1 MKQPHLQPLS
11 EERGFLRKV
20 GSFLF
25 SPLLGEGLGVRLL
38 LLLLL
43 FSCRKQVETPLQ
55 ILYAENAVE
64 SSSDAQYAF
73 YLLNE
78 VKDTIQYY
86 PDSIQMRY
94 RLAQA
99 MAQNAKGETIDSLLP
114 PLTKWFDAKG
124 PAKEAARVHHLSALS
139 LLQESRMEEARK
151 ELSQALKADPSYKPS
166 LFLTAYLCLY
176 SGAYAE
182 ALEYFMRIEK
192 DDQSSYF
199 VLQGAYALRRSLNA
213 NSSDFAQALKG
224 EELENVRQ
232 MLTDMDFCLRYFQ
245 EHPDADQS
253 DIIHR
258 CAAARDSLLRSQYHS
273 QDNLSEA
280 APLEESAL
288 EQKDSGIMSLPLWG
302 SWVGAFVVFL
312 ALAILIAAL
321 VIIFRRRNKPMAEPQ
336 PIFNEIIS
344 RMEQLADGGQQP
356 SAEEWEQ
363 LHAFVRDR
371 YPLLLRKL
379 EKQNLSR
386 SEMQMCLLSAVEL
399 RQKQVATLLNISPQN
414 LRNQRLRLLCRI
426 KGQPCD
432 SVSDFTDWLREFQG

>member
-1 MKQPHLQPLS
+1 M
-11 EERGFLRKV
+11 
-20 GSFLF
+20 
-25 SPLLGEGLGVRLL
+25 RLL

-43 FSCRKQVETPLQ
+43 FSCHKQVETPLQ

-151 ELSQALKADPSYKPS
+151 ELSQALKVDPSYKPS

-273 QDNLSEA
+273 QDNLSEPA
-280 APLEESAL
+280 IVNNDAKEEHSSPIPYFIL
-288 EQKDSGIMSLPLWG
+288 GVLVMM
-302 SWVGAFVVFL
+302 
-312 ALAILIAAL
+312 LIAAL
-321 VIIFRRRNKPMAEPQ
+321 VVIFRRRNKPMAEPQ

-386 SEMQMCLLSAVEL
+386 SEMQMCLLSAVDM

-414 LRNQRLRLLCRI
+414 LRNQRLRLLSRI

-432 SVSDFTDWLREFQG
+432 SVSDFTDWLRGVQG

>member
-1 MKQPHLQPLS
+1 M
-11 EERGFLRKV
+11 
-20 GSFLF
+20 
-25 SPLLGEGLGVRLL
+25 RLL

-258 CAAARDSLLRSQYHS
+258 CAAARDSLLRSRYHS
-273 QDNLSEA
+273 QDNLSEPA
-280 APLEESAL
+280 IVNNDAKEEHSSPIPYFIL
-288 EQKDSGIMSLPLWG
+288 GVLVMM
-302 SWVGAFVVFL
+302 
-312 ALAILIAAL
+312 LIAAL
-321 VIIFRRRNKPMAEPQ
+321 
-336 PIFNEIIS
+336 
-344 RMEQLADGGQQP
+344 
-356 SAEEWEQ
+356 
-363 LHAFVRDR
+363 
-371 YPLLLRKL
+371 
-379 EKQNLSR
+379 
-386 SEMQMCLLSAVEL
+386 
-399 RQKQVATLLNISPQN
+399 
-414 LRNQRLRLLCRI
+414 
-426 KGQPCD
+426 
-432 SVSDFTDWLREFQG
+432 

>member
-114 PLTKWFDAKG
+114 PLTEWFDAKG

-224 EELENVRQ
+224 EELENVRR

-273 QDNLSEA
+273 QDNLSEPA
-280 APLEESAL
+280 IVNNDAKEEHSSPIPYFIL
-288 EQKDSGIMSLPLWG
+288 GVLVMM
-302 SWVGAFVVFL
+302 
-312 ALAILIAAL
+312 LIAAL

-386 SEMQMCLLSAVEL
+386 SEMQMCLLSAVDM

-414 LRNQRLRLLCRI
+414 LRNQRLRLLSRI

>member
-43 FSCRKQVETPLQ
+43 FSCHKQVETPLQ

-151 ELSQALKADPSYKPS
+151 ELSQALKVDPSYKPS

-258 CAAARDSLLRSQYHS
+258 CAAARDSLLRLRYHS
-273 QDNLSEA
+273 QDNLSEPA
-280 APLEESAL
+280 IVNNDAKEEHFSPIPYFIL
-288 EQKDSGIMSLPLWG
+288 GVLVMM
-302 SWVGAFVVFL
+302 
-312 ALAILIAAL
+312 LIAAL

-363 LHAFVRDR
+363 LHTFVRDR

-414 LRNQRLRLLCRI
+414 LRNQRLRLLSRI

-432 SVSDFTDWLREFQG
+432 SVSDFTDWLRGVQG

>member
-1 MKQPHLQPLS
+1 M
-11 EERGFLRKV
+11 
-20 GSFLF
+20 
-25 SPLLGEGLGVRLL
+25 RLL

-151 ELSQALKADPSYKPS
+151 ELSQALKVDPSYKPS

-258 CAAARDSLLRSQYHS
+258 CAAARDSLLRLRYHS
-273 QDNLSEA
+273 QDNLSEPA
-280 APLEESAL
+280 IVNNDAKEEHSSPIPYFIL
-288 EQKDSGIMSLPLWG
+288 GVLVMM
-302 SWVGAFVVFL
+302 
-312 ALAILIAAL
+312 LIAAL

-371 YPLLLRKL
+371 YPTLLRKL
-379 EKQNLSR
+379 DKQNLSR
-386 SEMQMCLLSAVEL
+386 SEMQMCLLSAVDM
-399 RQKQVATLLNISPQN
+399 RQKQVATLLNISPQT
-414 LRNQRLRLLCRI
+414 LRNQRLRLLSRI
-426 KGQPCD
+426 KGQPCE
-432 SVSDFTDWLREFQG
+432 SVSDFTDWLRGVQG

>member
-55 ILYAENAVE
+55 ILYAEASIENN
-64 SSSDAQYAF
+64 SDAQFAL
-73 YLLNE
+73 YLLSE
-78 VKDTIQYY
+78 VEDTICHY
-86 PDSIQMRY
+86 PQSIQMRY

-99 MAQNAKGETIDSLLP
+99 MAQNAKGEAVDSMLP

-151 ELSQALKADPSYKPS
+151 ELSQALKVDPSYKPS

-258 CAAARDSLLRSQYHS
+258 CAAARDSLLRLRYHS
-273 QDNLSEA
+273 QDNLSEPA
-280 APLEESAL
+280 IVNNDAKEEHSSPIPYFIL
-288 EQKDSGIMSLPLWG
+288 GVLVMM
-302 SWVGAFVVFL
+302 
-312 ALAILIAAL
+312 LIAAL

-414 LRNQRLRLLCRI
+414 LRNQRLRLLSRI
-426 KGQPCD
+426 KGQPCE
-432 SVSDFTDWLREFQG
+432 SVSDFTDWLREFCGGC

>member
-20 GSFLF
+20 GSF
-25 SPLLGEGLGVRLL
+25 
-38 LLLLL
+38 L

-151 ELSQALKADPSYKPS
+151 ELSQALKVDPSYKPS

-273 QDNLSEA
+273 QDNLSEPA
-280 APLEESAL
+280 IVNNDAREEHSSPIPYFIL
-288 EQKDSGIMSLPLWG
+288 GVLVMM
-302 SWVGAFVVFL
+302 
-312 ALAILIAAL
+312 LIAAL

-386 SEMQMCLLSAVEL
+386 CEIQMCLLSAVDV

-432 SVSDFTDWLREFQG
+432 SVSDFIAWLKEFQG

>member
-1 MKQPHLQPLS
+1 M
-11 EERGFLRKV
+11 
-20 GSFLF
+20 
-25 SPLLGEGLGVRLL
+25 RLL

-43 FSCRKQVETPLQ
+43 FSCHKQVETPLQ

-151 ELSQALKADPSYKPS
+151 ELSQALKVDPSYKPS

-273 QDNLSEA
+273 QDNLSEPA
-280 APLEESAL
+280 IVNNDAKEEHSSPIPYFIL
-288 EQKDSGIMSLPLWG
+288 GVLVMM
-302 SWVGAFVVFL
+302 
-312 ALAILIAAL
+312 LIAAL

-386 SEMQMCLLSAVEL
+386 SEMQMCLLSAVDM

-414 LRNQRLRLLCRI
+414 LRNQRLRLLSRI

>member
-64 SSSDAQYAF
+64 SSSDAQFAL
-73 YLLNE
+73 YLLSE
-78 VKDTIQYY
+78 VEDTICHY
-86 PDSIQMRY
+86 PQSIQMQY

-99 MAQNAKGETIDSLLP
+99 MAQNAKGEAVDSLLP

-258 CAAARDSLLRSQYHS
+258 CAAARDSLLRLRYHS
-273 QDNLSEA
+273 QDNLSEPA
-280 APLEESAL
+280 IVNNDAKEEHSSPIPYFIL
-288 EQKDSGIMSLPLWG
+288 GVLVMM
-302 SWVGAFVVFL
+302 
-312 ALAILIAAL
+312 LIAAL

-414 LRNQRLRLLCRI
+414 LRNQRLRLLSRI
-426 KGQPCD
+426 KGQPCE
-432 SVSDFTDWLREFQG
+432 SVSDFTDCLREFQG

>member
-1 MKQPHLQPLS
+1 M
-11 EERGFLRKV
+11 
-20 GSFLF
+20 
-25 SPLLGEGLGVRLL
+25 
-38 LLLLL
+38 
-43 FSCRKQVETPLQ
+43 
-55 ILYAENAVE
+55 
-64 SSSDAQYAF
+64 
-73 YLLNE
+73 
-78 VKDTIQYY
+78 
-86 PDSIQMRY
+86 
-94 RLAQA
+94 
-99 MAQNAKGETIDSLLP
+99 DSLLP
-114 PLTKWFDAKG
+114 PLTEWFDAKG
-124 PAKEAARVHHLSALS
+124 PAKVAARVHHLSALS
-139 LLQESRMEEARK
+139 LLLESRMEEARK

-166 LFLTAYLCLY
+166 QFLTAYLCLY

-192 DDQSSYF
+192 DDQSSYS

-213 NSSDFAQALKG
+213 SRSDFAQALKG

-258 CAAARDSLLRSQYHS
+258 CAAARDSLLRLRYHS
-273 QDNLSEA
+273 QDNLSEPA
-280 APLEESAL
+280 IVNNDAKEEHSSPIPYFIL
-288 EQKDSGIMSLPLWG
+288 GVLVMM
-302 SWVGAFVVFL
+302 
-312 ALAILIAAL
+312 LIAAL

-414 LRNQRLRLLCRI
+414 LRNQRLRLLSRI
-426 KGQPCD
+426 KGQPCE

>member
-114 PLTKWFDAKG
+114 PLTEWFDAKG

-273 QDNLSEA
+273 QDNLSEPA
-280 APLEESAL
+280 IVNNDAREEHSSPIPYFIL
-288 EQKDSGIMSLPLWG
+288 GVLVMM
-302 SWVGAFVVFL
+302 
-312 ALAILIAAL
+312 LIAAL

>member
-1 MKQPHLQPLS
+1 VKHTFIILFLS
-11 EERGFLRKV
+11 G
-20 GSFLF
+20 
-25 SPLLGEGLGVRLL
+25 LL
-38 LLLLL
+38 LT
-43 FSCRKQVETPLQ
+43 SCRKQVETPLQ
-55 ILYAENAVE
+55 IVYAEIAVE
-64 SSSDAQYAF
+64 NSSDALFAL
-73 YLLNE
+73 YLLSE
-78 VKDTIQYY
+78 VKDTICHY
-86 PDSIQMRY
+86 PQSIQMRY
-94 RLAQA
+94 RLAHA
-99 MAQNAKGETIDSLLP
+99 MARNANGEAVDSLLP
-114 PLTKWFDAKG
+114 LLMKWFDAKG
-124 PAKEAARVHHLSALS
+124 PAKESARVHHLLALS
-139 LLQESRMEEARK
+139 HLQKSRMEEARQ

-176 SGAYAE
+176 SGSYAE
-182 ALEYFMRIEK
+182 ALEHFMRIEK
-192 DDQSSYF
+192 DNQNSYS

-245 EHPDADQS
+245 DHPDADQS

-273 QDNLSEA
+273 QDNLSEP
-280 APLEESAL
+280 APFGGSAS
-288 EQKDSGIMSLPLWG
+288 EQQGSGIMSLPLWG

-386 SEMQMCLLSAVEL
+386 SEMQMCLLSAVDM

-414 LRNQRLRLLCRI
+414 LRNQRLRLLSRI
-426 KGQPCD
+426 KGHPCE
-432 SVSDFTDWLREFQG
+432 SVSDFTDWLRG

>member
-1 MKQPHLQPLS
+1 MKQTFIILFLS
-11 EERGFLRKV
+11 G
-20 GSFLF
+20 
-25 SPLLGEGLGVRLL
+25 LL
-38 LLLLL
+38 LT
-43 FSCRKQVETPLQ
+43 SCRKQVEAPLQ
-55 ILYAENAVE
+55 IVYAEIAVE
-64 SSSDAQYAF
+64 NSSDAQFAL
-73 YLLNE
+73 YLLSE
-78 VKDTIQYY
+78 VEDTICHY
-86 PDSIQMRY
+86 PQSIQMRY
-94 RLAQA
+94 RLAHA
-99 MAQNAKGETIDSLLP
+99 MARNAKGEAVDSLLP

-139 LLQESRMEEARK
+139 LLQDSRMEEARK

-166 LFLTAYLCLY
+166 QFLTAYLCLY
-176 SGAYAE
+176 TGAYAE
-182 ALEYFMRIEK
+182 ALEHFMRIEK
-192 DDQSSYF
+192 ADQFSYS

-258 CAAARDSLLRSQYHS
+258 CAAARDSLLRLRYHS
-273 QDNLSEA
+273 QQNLSEP
-280 APLEESAL
+280 APFGGSAS
-288 EQKDSGIMSLPLWG
+288 EQQGSGIMSLPLLG
-302 SWVGAFVVFL
+302 SWVGAFV
-312 ALAILIAAL
+312 ILVAVVLISAL
-321 VIIFRRRNKPMAEPQ
+321 VIMLRRRRKPVAEPQ

-386 SEMQMCLLSAVEL
+386 SEIQMCLLSAVDM

-414 LRNQRLRLLCRI
+414 LRNQRLRLLSRI

>member
-1 MKQPHLQPLS
+1 MKQTFIILFLS
-11 EERGFLRKV
+11 G
-20 GSFLF
+20 
-25 SPLLGEGLGVRLL
+25 LL
-38 LLLLL
+38 LT
-43 FSCRKQVETPLQ
+43 SCRKQVETPLQ
-55 ILYAENAVE
+55 ILYAETAVE
-64 SSSDAQYAF
+64 DNSDAQFAL
-73 YLLNE
+73 YLLSE
-78 VKDTIQYY
+78 MEDTICHY
-86 PDSIQMRY
+86 PQSIQMQY

-99 MAQNAKGETIDSLLP
+99 MAQNAKGEAVDSLLP
-114 PLTKWFDAKG
+114 PLTEWFDAKG

-166 LFLTAYLCLY
+166 QFLTAYLCLY
-176 SGAYAE
+176 SGSYAE

-192 DDQSSYF
+192 DDQSSYS

-245 EHPDADQS
+245 EHPDADQA

-258 CAAARDSLLRSQYHS
+258 CAAARDSLLRLRYHS
-273 QDNLSEA
+273 QDNLSEPA
-280 APLEESAL
+280 IVNNDAREEHSSPIPYFIL
-288 EQKDSGIMSLPLWG
+288 G
-302 SWVGAFVVFL
+302 
-312 ALAILIAAL
+312 ALAVLIVAL
-321 VIIFRRRNKPMAEPQ
+321 WIIYRRKKKPAAEPK
-336 PIFNEIIS
+336 PVFNEIVQ
-344 RMEQLADGGQQP
+344 RMEQLADSGQQP

-386 SEMQMCLLSAVEL
+386 CEIQMCLLSAVEL

-414 LRNQRLRLLCRI
+414 LRNLRLRLLSRI

-432 SVSDFTDWLREFQG
+432 SVSDFIAWLKEFQG

>member
-1 MKQPHLQPLS
+1 M
-11 EERGFLRKV
+11 
-20 GSFLF
+20 
-25 SPLLGEGLGVRLL
+25 RLL

-43 FSCRKQVETPLQ
+43 FSCHKQVETPLQ

-151 ELSQALKADPSYKPS
+151 ELSQALKADPSYQPS
-166 LFLTAYLCLY
+166 QFLTAYLCLY
-176 SGAYAE
+176 SGSYAE
-182 ALEYFMRIEK
+182 ALEHFMRIEK
-192 DDQSSYF
+192 DDQSSYS

-258 CAAARDSLLRSQYHS
+258 CAAARDSLLRLRYHS
-273 QDNLSEA
+273 QDNLSEPA
-280 APLEESAL
+280 IVNTTAEEKHRPTLPYIILSAL
-288 EQKDSGIMSLPLWG
+288 AVLIVALW
-302 SWVGAFVVFL
+302 
-312 ALAILIAAL
+312 
-321 VIIFRRRNKPMAEPQ
+321 IIYRRKKKPAAEPK
-336 PIFNEIIS
+336 PVFNEIVQ
-344 RMEQLADGGQQP
+344 RMEQLADSGQQP

-386 SEMQMCLLSAVEL
+386 SEMQMCLLSAVDM

-426 KGQPCD
+426 KGQPCE

>member
-114 PLTKWFDAKG
+114 PLTEWFDAKG

-151 ELSQALKADPSYKPS
+151 ELSQALKVDPSYKPS

-258 CAAARDSLLRSQYHS
+258 CAAARDSLLRLRYHS
-273 QDNLSEA
+273 QDNLSEPA
-280 APLEESAL
+280 IVNNDAKEEHSSPIPYFIL
-288 EQKDSGIMSLPLWG
+288 GVLVMM
-302 SWVGAFVVFL
+302 
-312 ALAILIAAL
+312 LIAAL

-386 SEMQMCLLSAVEL
+386 SEMQMCLLSAVDM

-414 LRNQRLRLLCRI
+414 LRNQRLRLLSRI
-426 KGQPCD
+426 KGQPCE

>member
-1 MKQPHLQPLS
+1 MKQTFIILFLS
-11 EERGFLRKV
+11 G
-20 GSFLF
+20 
-25 SPLLGEGLGVRLL
+25 LL
-38 LLLLL
+38 LT
-43 FSCRKQVETPLQ
+43 SCRKQVETPLQ
-55 ILYAENAVE
+55 IVYAETAVE
-64 SSSDAQYAF
+64 DNSDAKFAL
-73 YLLNE
+73 YLLSE
-78 VKDTIQYY
+78 VKDTICHY
-86 PDSIQMRY
+86 PQSIQMQY

-99 MAQNAKGETIDSLLP
+99 MAQNAKGEAVDSLLP

-166 LFLTAYLCLY
+166 QFLTAYLCLY

-192 DDQSSYF
+192 DDQSSYS

-245 EHPDADQS
+245 DHPDADQS

-273 QDNLSEA
+273 QDNLSEPA
-280 APLEESAL
+280 IVNNDAKEEHSSPIPYFILSAL
-288 EQKDSGIMSLPLWG
+288 A
-302 SWVGAFVVFL
+302 V
-312 ALAILIAAL
+312 LIAATL
-321 VIIFRRRNKPMAEPQ
+321 VIMFRRRRKPAAEPQ

-379 EKQNLSR
+379 ERQNLSR

-426 KGQPCD
+426 KGQPCE

>member
-151 ELSQALKADPSYKPS
+151 ELSQALKVDPSYKPS

-192 DDQSSYF
+192 DNQSSYF

-273 QDNLSEA
+273 QDNLSEPA
-280 APLEESAL
+280 IVNNDAREEHSSPIPYFIL
-288 EQKDSGIMSLPLWG
+288 GVLVMM
-302 SWVGAFVVFL
+302 
-312 ALAILIAAL
+312 LIAAL

-386 SEMQMCLLSAVEL
+386 CEIQMCLLSAVDV

-432 SVSDFTDWLREFQG
+432 SVSDFIAWLKEFQG

>member
-1 MKQPHLQPLS
+1 MKQTFIILFLS
-11 EERGFLRKV
+11 G
-20 GSFLF
+20 
-25 SPLLGEGLGVRLL
+25 LL
-38 LLLLL
+38 LT
-43 FSCRKQVETPLQ
+43 SCRKQVETPLQ
-55 ILYAENAVE
+55 ILYAETAVE
-64 SSSDAQYAF
+64 DNSDAKFAL
-73 YLLNE
+73 YLLSE
-78 VKDTIQYY
+78 VKDTICHY
-86 PDSIQMRY
+86 PQSIQMQY

-99 MAQNAKGETIDSLLP
+99 MAQNAKGEAVDSLLP

-166 LFLTAYLCLY
+166 LFLIAYLCLY
-176 SGAYAE
+176 TGSYAE

-192 DDQSSYF
+192 DDQSSYS

-245 EHPDADQS
+245 DHPDADQS

-273 QDNLSEA
+273 QDNLSEPA
-280 APLEESAL
+280 IVNNDAKEEHSSPIPYFIL
-288 EQKDSGIMSLPLWG
+288 GVLVMM
-302 SWVGAFVVFL
+302 
-312 ALAILIAAL
+312 LIAAL

-386 SEMQMCLLSAVEL
+386 CEIQMCLLSAVEL

-414 LRNQRLRLLCRI
+414 LRNQRLRLLSRI

-432 SVSDFTDWLREFQG
+432 SVSDFIAWLKEFQG

>member
-55 ILYAENAVE
+55 ILYAETVLENN
-64 SSSDAQYAF
+64 SDAQFAL
-73 YLLNE
+73 YLLSE
-78 VKDTIQYY
+78 VEDTIRHY
-86 PDSIQMRY
+86 PQSIQMQY

-99 MAQNAKGETIDSLLP
+99 MAQNAKGEAVDSLLP
-114 PLTKWFDAKG
+114 PLTEWFDAKG

-166 LFLTAYLCLY
+166 QFLTAYLCLY

-192 DDQSSYF
+192 DDQSSYS

-213 NSSDFAQALKG
+213 SRSDFAQALKG

-258 CAAARDSLLRSQYHS
+258 CAAARDSLLRLRYHS
-273 QDNLSEA
+273 QDNLSEPA
-280 APLEESAL
+280 IVNNDAKEEHSSPIPYFIL
-288 EQKDSGIMSLPLWG
+288 GVLVMM
-302 SWVGAFVVFL
+302 
-312 ALAILIAAL
+312 LIAAL

-414 LRNQRLRLLCRI
+414 LRNQRLRLLSRI
-426 KGQPCD
+426 KGQPCE

>member
-1 MKQPHLQPLS
+1 MKQT
-11 EERGFLRKV
+11 FII
-20 GSFLF
+20 
-25 SPLLGEGLGVRLL
+25 LL
-38 LLLLL
+38 LSGLLLT
-43 FSCRKQVETPLQ
+43 SCRKQVETPLQ
-55 ILYAENAVE
+55 IVYAETAVE
-64 SSSDAQYAF
+64 DNSDAKFAL
-73 YLLNE
+73 YLLSE
-78 VKDTIQYY
+78 VKDTICHY
-86 PDSIQMRY
+86 PQSIQMRY

-99 MAQNAKGETIDSLLP
+99 MARNANGEAVDSLLP
-114 PLTKWFDAKG
+114 PLMKWFDAKG
-124 PAKEAARVHHLSALS
+124 PAKESARVHYLLALS
-139 LLQESRMEEARK
+139 QLQKSRMKEARQ

-192 DDQSSYF
+192 ADQFSYS

-213 NSSDFAQALKG
+213 NRSDFAQAMKG

-245 EHPDADQS
+245 EHPDADQA

-273 QDNLSEA
+273 QQNLSEPA
-280 APLEESAL
+280 IVNNDTKEEHS
-288 EQKDSGIMSLPLWG
+288 SLIPYIIL
-302 SWVGAFVVFL
+302 V
-312 ALAILIAAL
+312 AIALIAAL

-386 SEMQMCLLSAVEL
+386 CEMQMCLLSAVDM

-414 LRNQRLRLLCRI
+414 LRNQRLRLLSRI
-426 KGQPCD
+426 KGQPCE
-432 SVSDFTDWLREFQG
+432 SVSDFIAWLKEFQS

>member
-1 MKQPHLQPLS
+1 MKQTFIILFLS
-11 EERGFLRKV
+11 G
-20 GSFLF
+20 
-25 SPLLGEGLGVRLL
+25 LL
-38 LLLLL
+38 LT
-43 FSCRKQVETPLQ
+43 SCRKQVETPLQ
-55 ILYAENAVE
+55 IVYAETAVE
-64 SSSDAQYAF
+64 DNSDAKFAL
-73 YLLNE
+73 YLLSE
-78 VKDTIQYY
+78 VKDTICHY
-86 PDSIQMRY
+86 PQSIQMQY

-99 MAQNAKGETIDSLLP
+99 MAQNAKGEAVDSLLP

-166 LFLTAYLCLY
+166 QFLTAYLCLY
-176 SGAYAE
+176 SGSYAE

-192 DDQSSYF
+192 DDQSSYS

-245 EHPDADQS
+245 DHPDADQS

-273 QDNLSEA
+273 QDNLSEPA
-280 APLEESAL
+280 IVNNDAKEEHSSPIPYFIL
-288 EQKDSGIMSLPLWG
+288 GVLVMM
-302 SWVGAFVVFL
+302 
-312 ALAILIAAL
+312 LIAAL

-386 SEMQMCLLSAVEL
+386 CEIQMCLLSAVEL

-414 LRNQRLRLLCRI
+414 LRNQRLRLLNRI

-432 SVSDFTDWLREFQG
+432 SVSDFTDWLRGVQG

>member
-1 MKQPHLQPLS
+1 MKQTFIILFLS
-11 EERGFLRKV
+11 G
-20 GSFLF
+20 
-25 SPLLGEGLGVRLL
+25 LL
-38 LLLLL
+38 LT
-43 FSCRKQVETPLQ
+43 SCRKQVETPLQ
-55 ILYAENAVE
+55 ILYAETVLENN
-64 SSSDAQYAF
+64 SDALFAL
-73 YLLNE
+73 YLLSE
-78 VKDTIQYY
+78 VEDTIRHY
-86 PDSIQMRY
+86 PQSIQMQY

-99 MAQNAKGETIDSLLP
+99 MAHNAKGEAVDSLLP

-166 LFLTAYLCLY
+166 QFLTAYLCLY
-176 SGAYAE
+176 TGAYAE
-182 ALEYFMRIEK
+182 ALEHFMRIEK
-192 DDQSSYF
+192 ADQFSYS

-213 NSSDFAQALKG
+213 SRSDFAQAMKG

-245 EHPDADQS
+245 EHPDADQA

-258 CAAARDSLLRSQYHS
+258 CAAARDSLLRLQYHV
-273 QDNLSEA
+273 SEGT
-280 APLEESAL
+280 PNSLLPTSSSDEI
-288 EQKDSGIMSLPLWG
+288 KDGRYFIHYY
-302 SWVGAFVVFL
+302 
-312 ALAILIAAL
+312 ILAAL
-321 VIIFRRRNKPMAEPQ
+321 VLIIALWIIYRRKKKPAAEPQ
-336 PIFNEIIS
+336 PVFNEIVQ
-344 RMEQLADGGQQP
+344 RMEQLADSGQQP

-386 SEMQMCLLSAVEL
+386 SEMQMFLLSAVDM

-414 LRNQRLRLLCRI
+414 LRNQRLRLLSRI